1 MLGFSLLVL
10 IVIWIASAMV
20 ASNVAEAKGLDGSSW
35 ALVAFFF
42 GPIGLIGV
50 AGMPDRRLRSYMRA
64 VAIKLEA
71 IKEQEVASIESLQQ
85 LPVAALHSE
94 ESDPKFFYVDSMLNS
109 DDQRLAAVLSQ
120 LPEHD
125 RQNISIK
132 RSTINIGRMSF
143 LYAKDERIFARLKY
157 VDLKDGKHVFQ
168 KM

>member
-1 MLGFSLLVL
+1 
-10 IVIWIASAMV
+10 MV

-35 ALVAFFF
+35 AMVAFFF

-64 VAIKLEA
+64 IAVKLEA

-85 LPVAALHSE
+85 LPVAASASE
-94 ESDPKFFYVDSMLNS
+94 GGDPQYFYVDSMLNN
-109 DDQRLAAVLSQ
+109 DEQRLAAVLAQ
-120 LPEHD
+120 LPELD

-132 RSTINIGRMSF
+132 RSSINIGRMSF

-157 VDLKDGKHVFQ
+157 VDLKDGKHVFRR
-168 KM
+168 M

>member
-1 MLGFSLLVL
+1 MLIG
-10 IVIWIASAMV
+10 IWIASAIV

-85 LPVAALHSE
+85 VPATIPPSE
-94 ESDPKFFYVDSMLNS
+94 GNDPQYFYVDSMLNS
-109 DDQRLAAVLSQ
+109 DQQRLASVLSQ
-120 LPEHD
+120 FPEED
-125 RQNISIK
+125 RSQLCTE
-132 RSTINIGRMSF
+132 RSEVSIGRMSF
-143 LYAKDERIFARLKY
+143 IFLKSGRVFARLKY
-157 VDLKDGKHVFQ
+157 IDLKDGKHVFQ
-168 KM
+168 RM

>member
-1 MLGFSLLVL
+1 
-10 IVIWIASAMV
+10 MV
-20 ASNVAEAKGLDGSSW
+20 AGNVAEAKGLDGSSW
-35 ALVAFFF
+35 AMVAFFF

-64 VAIKLEA
+64 IAVKLEA

-85 LPVAALHSE
+85 LPVAASASE
-94 ESDPKFFYVDSMLNS
+94 GGDPQYFYVDSMLNN
-109 DDQRLAAVLSQ
+109 DEQRLAAVLAQ
-120 LPEHD
+120 LPELD

-132 RSTINIGRMSF
+132 RSSINIGRMSF

-168 KM
+168 RM